1 MRATLPRL
9 LSLLLAASLLALLP
23 AAAQEEDPCADETG
37 EPVYLEEQVWVHE
50 GETKVGNLSQ
60 HGDQPPAPWDT
71 NPPPGSVTT
80 GAGAGALSAFGSLD
94 GLVPGSAQSAIF
106 AGGFEGCLD
115 TILVELYAFQ
125 PTNRTGSSGSLA
137 ESPHNFG
144 AELVIDGAT
153 FVIAGPQEAAT
164 VPNADGQATYRIRFA
179 FDRVRAAMERRGLAP
194 DGPHELQL
202 TVTAWYVNTNN
213 AIYVWDTT
221 EVPTNLVFNGTP
233 DESYGPPI
241 ILG

>member
-1 MRATLPRL
+1 MRSTLPRL
-9 LSLLLAASLLALLP
+9 LSVLLAINLMAMVP
-23 AAAQEEDPCADETG
+23 AAAQEVQDPCADETG

-60 HGDQPPAPWDT
+60 HADQPPAPWDT
-71 NPPPGSVTT
+71 TPPPGSVTT
-80 GAGAGALSAFGSLD
+80 GAGAGAISVFGSAE

-125 PTNRTGSSGSLA
+125 PTNRTSTSGSLT
-137 ESPHNFG
+137 ESPHNFS
-144 AELVIDGAT
+144 AELVIDGAR
-153 FVIAGPQEAAT
+153 FPIGGPQAAAT
-164 VPNADGQATYRIRFA
+164 VPNANGQATYRIRFA

-194 DGPHELQL
+194 DGAHELQL
-202 TVTAWYVNTNN
+202 TVTAWYVNTSN

-221 EVPTNLVFNGTP
+221 EVPTNLVFNGTL
-233 DESYGPPI
+233 DETYTPI
-241 ILG
+241 IL